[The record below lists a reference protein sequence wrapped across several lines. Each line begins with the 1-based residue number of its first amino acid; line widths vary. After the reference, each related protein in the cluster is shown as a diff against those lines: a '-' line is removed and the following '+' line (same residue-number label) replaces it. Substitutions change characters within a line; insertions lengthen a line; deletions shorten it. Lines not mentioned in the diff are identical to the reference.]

1 MGRSINLESTPLKC
15 ILNFFLAKTVKWVN
29 HKPCLKTSH
38 SLLGQKNR
46 QKPEKDNIY
55 VAEKGSNK
63 NRISD
68 QL

>member
-1 MGRSINLESTPLKC
+1 
-15 ILNFFLAKTVKWVN
+15 LAKTVKWVN